1 MSNSLAAAQLQFQKC
16 LWQDMKTATP
26 CRPQDITKEV
36 SMIADDSST
45 DLRLVNNVSQTI
57 CLKGV
62 FRTSA
67 TVTPLAL
74 TIILSVRKF
83 LSVVEP
89 WLP

>member
-1 MSNSLAAAQLQFQKC
+1 
-16 LWQDMKTATP
+16 
-26 CRPQDITKEV
+26 
-36 SMIADDSST
+36 MIADDSST